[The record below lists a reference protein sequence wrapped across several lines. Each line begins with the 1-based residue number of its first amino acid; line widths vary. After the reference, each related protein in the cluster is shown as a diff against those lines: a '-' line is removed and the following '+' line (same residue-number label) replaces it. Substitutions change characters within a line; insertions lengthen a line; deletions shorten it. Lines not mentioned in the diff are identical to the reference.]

1 MKKQI
6 IILIIFLFL
15 FFVPNSVDGFQS
27 SKNRDVPIELMPKK
41 QKDLLAK
48 YIDLKSKIYENSKS
62 KTINAVVKK
71 ENATALMKDF
81 KEFLINSN
89 EDISSNGVKDWV
101 GTVVVNSS
109 SIELYVYVKTNS
121 GTRLLTQQ
129 LVHITIPTTGMNKNV
144 LDTVKTLTSGD
155 RVNFSIESTKEFQ
168 LKFNENGYLYAAV
181 KASNLTSLVQ
191 VK

>member
-1 MKKQI
+1 MKKQL

-15 FFVPNSVDGFQS
+15 FFVPNSADGFQS

-71 ENATALMKDF
+71 ENATALTKDL
-81 KEFLINSN
+81 KEFLIKSN
-89 EDISSNGVKDWV
+89 EDISSNGVIDWV

-109 SIELYVYVKTNS
+109 SIELYNYVKTNS

-144 LDTVKTLTSGD
+144 LDTVKTLTTGNL
-155 RVNFSIESTKEFQ
+155 VNFSIESTKEFQ
-168 LKFNENGYLYAAV
+168 LKFNENGHLFATV

>member
-27 SKNRDVPIELMPKK
+27 SKYRDVPIELMPKK
-41 QKDLLAK
+41 QKDLLTK

-71 ENATALMKDF
+71 ENATSLTKDF

-121 GTRLLTQQ
+121 GTRMLTQQ
-129 LVHITIPTTGMNKNV
+129 LIHITIPTTGMNKNV
-144 LDTVKTLTSGD
+144 LDIVKTLTTGD
-155 RVNFSIESTKEFQ
+155 LVNFSIESTKEFQ
-168 LKFNENGYLYAAV
+168 LKFNENGHLYAAV

-191 VK
+191 VR